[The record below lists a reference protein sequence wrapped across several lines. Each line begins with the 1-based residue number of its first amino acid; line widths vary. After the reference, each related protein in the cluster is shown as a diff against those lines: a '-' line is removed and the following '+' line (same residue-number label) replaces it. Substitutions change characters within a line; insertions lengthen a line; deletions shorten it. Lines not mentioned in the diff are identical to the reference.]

1 MNENIPMNEKET
13 DIRSWLSENGKRYF
27 DDMYYCRS
35 LGAASNIK
43 SIGLILLDLAE
54 NNTDPSVL
62 LSQINTVLSYYAEKR
77 GSSSYAILRAVKMIG
92 RKINNESANT
102 SSPLSDIIKLSISS
116 FNEDANQRLNKLKE
130 YGWNVVKDLSSILL
144 FDYSSTVNAMM
155 EVASNHGHIL
165 NVYVPESRI
174 LDGGHQFIRNG
185 VSLGHRMHYIPDAG
199 LSRFI
204 QKVDA
209 AFIGAETIYPDGS
222 VMNTLG
228 SELTALLCS
237 HYDVPLYVP
246 TTFSKLNPSGFEGI
260 KKKEHVENG
269 SAYFGLNLEEDL
281 RENISI
287 DVVGLVNV
295 PSKDITAFIT
305 EYGVIPP
312 ASIYIQAKKFME
324 EK

>member
-43 SIGLILLDLAE
+43 SIGLILLDLAG
-54 NNTDPSVL
+54 NNTNPSVL

-92 RKINNESANT
+92 RKINEESTNT
-102 SSPLSDIIKLSISS
+102 SSPLSEIIKLSISS
-116 FNEDANQRLNKLKE
+116 FNEDANQRLDKLKE

-165 NVYVPESRI
+165 DVYVPESRI

-185 VSLGHRMHYIPDAG
+185 VALGHRMHYIPDAG

-260 KKKEHVENG
+260 KKKEHVEDG

>member
-54 NNTDPSVL
+54 NNTDPSAL

-92 RKINNESANT
+92 RKINEESVNT
-102 SSPLSDIIKLSISS
+102 SYPLSEIIKLSISS

-130 YGWNVVKDLSSILL
+130 YGWNIVKDLSSILL

-165 NVYVPESRI
+165 DVYVPESRI

-246 TTFSKLNPSGFEGI
+246 TTFSKLNPAGFDGI
-260 KKKEHVENG
+260 KKKEHVEDG
-269 SAYFGLNLEEDL
+269 SAYFGLHLEEDL
-281 RENISI
+281 REKISI

-305 EYGVIPP
+305 ESGVIPP
-312 ASIYIQAKKFME
+312 ASIYIHAQTLREAN
-324 EK
+324 

>member
-54 NNTDPSVL
+54 NNTDPSAL

-165 NVYVPESRI
+165 DVYVTESRI

-260 KKKEHVENG
+260 KKKEHVEDG

-281 RENISI
+281 REKTSI

>member
-1 MNENIPMNEKET
+1 
-13 DIRSWLSENGKRYF
+13 
-27 DDMYYCRS
+27 
-35 LGAASNIK
+35 
-43 SIGLILLDLAE
+43 
-54 NNTDPSVL
+54 
-62 LSQINTVLSYYAEKR
+62 
-77 GSSSYAILRAVKMIG
+77 
-92 RKINNESANT
+92 
-102 SSPLSDIIKLSISS
+102 
-116 FNEDANQRLNKLKE
+116 
-130 YGWNVVKDLSSILL
+130 
-144 FDYSSTVNAMM
+144 
-155 EVASNHGHIL
+155 
-165 NVYVPESRI
+165 
-174 LDGGHQFIRNG
+174 
-185 VSLGHRMHYIPDAG
+185 MHYIPDAG

-260 KKKEHVENG
+260 KKKEHVEDG

-281 RENISI
+281 REKISI

-295 PSKDITAFIT
+295 PPKDITAFIT